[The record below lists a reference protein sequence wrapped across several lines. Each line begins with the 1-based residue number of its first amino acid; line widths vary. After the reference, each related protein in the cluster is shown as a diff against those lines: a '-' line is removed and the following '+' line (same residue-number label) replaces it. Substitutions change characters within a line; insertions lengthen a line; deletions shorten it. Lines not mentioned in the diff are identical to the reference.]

1 MRGTFPLRASEIRSC
16 FSDRIR
22 TLMRLLQLEGAQL
35 RTLLVTRTEDVPNSC
50 NLRCF
55 PGMCFPQKSGTVP
68 HPQHLS
74 QVSRRLLLPGH
85 VFSCPPL
92 VRLSARLEQLQAGD
106 HWSLE
111 TGEPCCDPDGFERRG
126 QDAGPQLLIQGAQ
139 KPGRRLCLQSG
150 SLLRE
155 GPRCGGGQIARQNPS
170 AWFCVWSPGQG
181 ARPTREEIATEPEAL
196 QPPSFDPIQAQLGS
210 PRSFGKPPTT
220 PSPLLPP
227 PATS

>member
-111 TGEPCCDPDGFERRG
+111 ASEVTQPQGSTPHGGCRSSLALDRRCW
-126 QDAGPQLLIQGAQ
+126 QGPVALE
-139 KPGRRLCLQSG
+139 
-150 SLLRE
+150 LRI
-155 GPRCGGGQIARQNPS
+155 R
-170 AWFCVWSPGQG
+170 WWCV
-181 ARPTREEIATEPEAL
+181 E
-196 QPPSFDPIQAQLGS
+196 
-210 PRSFGKPPTT
+210 
-220 PSPLLPP
+220 
-227 PATS
+227 

>member
-111 TGEPCCDPDGFERRG
+111 ASEVT
-126 QDAGPQLLIQGAQ
+126 QPQGSTPHGGCRSSLAL
-139 KPGRRLCLQSG
+139 RLRLNLKRSNLPRLTLSRPNWALQEVSG
-150 SLLRE
+150 SLQRLRPPYSHPP
-155 GPRCGGGQIARQNPS
+155 PRVSGSG
-170 AWFCVWSPGQG
+170 
-181 ARPTREEIATEPEAL
+181 EAAGL
-196 QPPSFDPIQAQLGS
+196 RQPPAGS
-210 PRSFGKPPTT
+210 GHREQ
-220 PSPLLPP
+220 
-227 PATS
+227 

>member
-111 TGEPCCDPDGFERRG
+111 EGGCACSPAASSGKGPGAVAARSLGRIPLPGFVSGVPARVP
-126 QDAGPQLLIQGAQ
+126 GPPE
-139 KPGRRLCLQSG
+139 KRLRLNLKRSNLPRLTLSRPNWALQEVSG
-150 SLLRE
+150 SLQRLRPPYSHPP
-155 GPRCGGGQIARQNPS
+155 PRVSGSG
-170 AWFCVWSPGQG
+170 
-181 ARPTREEIATEPEAL
+181 EAAGL
-196 QPPSFDPIQAQLGS
+196 RQPPAGS
-210 PRSFGKPPTT
+210 GHREQ
-220 PSPLLPP
+220 
-227 PATS
+227 